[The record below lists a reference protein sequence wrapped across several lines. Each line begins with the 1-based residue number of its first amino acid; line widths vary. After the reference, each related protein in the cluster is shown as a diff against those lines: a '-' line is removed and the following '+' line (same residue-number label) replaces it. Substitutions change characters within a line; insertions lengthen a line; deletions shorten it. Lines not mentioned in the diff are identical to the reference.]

1 METINVKH
9 GEATPAPQQVQF
21 AFPCIGSMVVK
32 KTTLGQPEMVSAYQT
47 GMSLR
52 DYFAGQ
58 CLGDI
63 VAKVAMAYD
72 WEKERKTNPQW
83 SEKFFGM
90 CSVDAY
96 RMADA
101 MIAERSKVKS

>member
-1 METINVKH
+1 MEIDVKH
-9 GEATPAPQQVQF
+9 VAATAAPQNVQF

-58 CLGDI
+58 AASAIDVSDYNEFES
-63 VAKVAMAYD
+63 VARDCYKL
-72 WEKERKTNPQW
+72 
-83 SEKFFGM
+83 
-90 CSVDAY
+90 
-96 RMADA
+96 ADA